1 MIAETDDIDIDLPG
15 NLDSLFGDF
24 DIDRYF
30 AEQEALPVI
39 EYNAR
44 RAVNLSTDAPADY
57 NDGLVLGNEFERS
70 NTPSSSS
77 PRLKEQRGNTK

>member
-1 MIAETDDIDIDLPG
+1 MIAENGDIDINLPG

-24 DIDRYF
+24 HVDRCF

-39 EYNAR
+39 EYNASC
-44 RAVNLSTDAPADY
+44 AANLSTDTPANH
-57 NDGLVLGNEFERS
+57 NDGLVSGNEFERS

-77 PRLKEQRGNTK
+77 P